1 MDSLTSEGNENVF
14 LFLFISSFV
23 SFEVWSY
30 LQQYFDSL
38 KNKTSNRKYL
48 LELIKRKSKVHKKN
62 VSREIALNFV
72 QSKTFSENYKL
83 ITVTL
88 WLVYKIT

>member
-1 MDSLTSEGNENVF
+1 MQHF
-14 LFLFISSFV
+14 F
-23 SFEVWSY
+23 Y
-30 LQQYFDSL
+30 SL

-62 VSREIALNFV
+62 VSREIGLNFA